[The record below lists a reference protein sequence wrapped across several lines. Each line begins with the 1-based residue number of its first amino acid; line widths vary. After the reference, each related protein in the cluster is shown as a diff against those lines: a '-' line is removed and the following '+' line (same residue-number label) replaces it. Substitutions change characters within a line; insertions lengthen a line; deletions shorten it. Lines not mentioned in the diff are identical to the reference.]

1 MSLLLLCAG
10 QISVQRAVVST
21 DPAGGV
27 IRQWQVIA
35 TAIPATILTL
45 RASANTAMDRRGLVT
60 THLIISPDNPQARI
74 GDRVS
79 DGINWYLVRFTADLG
94 DRGRAW
100 AIFAQLI
107 DPQS

>member
-1 MSLLLLCAG
+1 MSLFSLCTG
-10 QISVQRAVVST
+10 QISVQRATVAT
-21 DPAGGV
+21 DATGGV
-27 IRQWQVIA
+27 VRQWQTVA
-35 TAIPATILTL
+35 ANIPATILTL
-45 RASANTAMDRRGLVT
+45 RASANTNMDRRGILT
-60 THLIISPDNPQARI
+60 THLIILPENPAARV

-79 DGINWYLVRFTADLG
+79 DGTDWYLVRFTADLG

>member
-10 QISVQRAVVST
+10 QISVQRAAVST
-21 DPAGGV
+21 DAAGGV
-27 IRQWQVIA
+27 VRRWQAIA
-35 TAIPATILTL
+35 TNIPATILTL
-45 RASANTAMDRRGLVT
+45 RASANTALDRRGIVT
-60 THLIISPDNPQARI
+60 THLIISPDNPGARI

-79 DGINWYLVRFTADLG
+79 DGTCWYLVKFTADLG